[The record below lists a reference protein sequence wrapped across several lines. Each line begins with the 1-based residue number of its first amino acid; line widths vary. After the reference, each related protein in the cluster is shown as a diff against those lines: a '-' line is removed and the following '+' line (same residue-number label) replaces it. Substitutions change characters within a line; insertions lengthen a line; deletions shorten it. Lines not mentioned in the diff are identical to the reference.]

1 LTPPARSAVALAL
14 VAGYVAACAERVP
27 PPAGPPPLDV
37 ERPGAAIPGDLDVAV
52 RFDLANARRLFGPDV
67 ASAIAL
73 DITDPDD
80 HGTADLVH
88 GALVRADT
96 AWIAFRPGLAPSSTD
111 NVLLLRGDFGD
122 LDPHGEGEG
131 WEAPSDLGGAMRVY
145 RRPAP
150 KRRSS
155 PARIY
160 ARADDWLVFVSTAE
174 VDAAERSIERRAADE
189 HVDPPDHGLVSLAA
203 RTEPLVPLLAKSYP
217 AFAEALEGASLLDG
231 SATAD
236 DRGLGAE
243 LAARFT
249 TGTDAER
256 ARDRMKLLQSVLSHA
271 KGPFALLAQGA
282 TVSAVGTNLVVRIRL
297 DPAGLS
303 SILGCVKGQGAC

>member
-1 LTPPARSAVALAL
+1 MS
-14 VAGYVAACAERVP
+14 P

-37 ERPGAAIPGDLDVAV
+37 DRPGAAIPGDLDVAV
-52 RFDLANARRLFGPDV
+52 RLDLANARRLFGPDV
-67 ASAIAL
+67 ASAVAL
-73 DITDPDD
+73 DITDPED
-80 HGTADLVH
+80 HGTAELVH

-96 AWIAFRPGLAPSSTD
+96 AWIAFRPGLAPAATD

-122 LDPHGEGEG
+122 LDPHAEGEG
-131 WEAPSDLGGAMRVY
+131 WEPASDLGAAMRVY
-145 RRPAP
+145 RRHAP

-174 VDAAERSIERRAADE
+174 IDAAERSIERRSADD

-203 RTEPLVPLLAKSYP
+203 RTRPLVPLLAKSYP
-217 AFAEALEGASLLDG
+217 AVAEALEGASLLDG
-231 SATAD
+231 SAAAD

-249 TGTDAER
+249 TQADAER

-282 TVSAVGTNLVVRIRL
+282 TVSAVGTSLLVRIRV

-303 SILGCVKGQGAC
+303 TILGCVKGQGGC